1 MSWFILLVWLLVAF
15 TIFSSGDLMCL
26 GIRIKPLLQ
35 GQFISGDRTHFKINS
50 LFSFSRQ
57 KQKDVNI
64 HRLLLSLSCRLYH
77 VHFYYFFCFCYRH
90 NHHRRHET
98 FPPCYLVII
107 NIITIMI
114 VTVITAFL
122 KTLFFPCEKFFVLFL
137 TYEANISW
145 VILLISS

>member
-1 MSWFILLVWLLVAF
+1 MD
-15 TIFSSGDLMCL
+15 SSLAE
-26 GIRIKPLLQ
+26 IEP
-35 GQFISGDRTHFKINS
+35 ISKLINS

-64 HRLLLSLSCRLYH
+64 HRLFLSLSCRLYH

-137 TYEANISW
+137 TRSQYIVSYFTYI
-145 VILLISS
+145 ILTDNFHGKRSHKGGHH